1 MEPAAEYKRLL
12 DRVNAALGECFREE
26 CAQSE
31 LLEAMRYSLLAA
43 AMLAPMIAVSVSLGT
58 ITMAG
63 LMGCGIPM
71 FFGITLMNN
80 KIMDTLLPAT
90 AGEKFWSFAVVSF
103 MLICLFF
110 GLVMLT
116 GAFFVDGGG
125 QNPMPDIAAWRFWL
139 SGYAGCAALVLIGN
153 LQWMTQNIMIIGMIP
168 CFALIAINFLPCAL
182 ASGAA
187 WAIILSALTAALW
200 IGAYLT
206 YRHRIVKNN

>member
-1 MEPAAEYKRLL
+1 MTQTFNIKRFGQCLKLRFL
-12 DRVNAALGECFREE
+12 DPMML
-26 CAQSE
+26 
-31 LLEAMRYSLLAA
+31 RYALLAA
-43 AMLAPMIAVSVSLGT
+43 AMLAPMIAVSISLGT
-58 ITMAG
+58 MTMAG
-63 LMGCGIPM
+63 LMSCGIPA
-71 FFGITLMNN
+71 FFGIVMVTN
-80 KIMDTLLPAT
+80 KIIDAMLPAT
-90 AGEKFWSFAVVSF
+90 AAEKFLSWVVAATV
-103 MLICLFF
+103 LTCLFF
-110 GLVMLT
+110 GIVSLT
-116 GAFFVDGGG
+116 GLFFVDGGG

>member
-1 MEPAAEYKRLL
+1 MNQTFNIKRFGQCLKL
-12 DRVNAALGECFREE
+12 RFQDPMML
-26 CAQSE
+26 
-31 LLEAMRYSLLAA
+31 RYTLLAT
-43 AMLAPMIAVSVSLGT
+43 AMLAPMIAVSISLGT
-58 ITMAG
+58 MTMAG
-63 LMGCGIPM
+63 LMSCGIPAL
-71 FFGITLMNN
+71 FGIGMVTN
-80 KIMDTLLPAT
+80 KIIDAMLPAT
-90 AGEKFWSFAVVSF
+90 AAEKFLSWVVAATV
-103 MLICLFF
+103 LTCLFF
-110 GLVMLT
+110 GIVSLT
-116 GAFFVDGGG
+116 GLFFVDGGG

-182 ASGAA
+182 ANGAA

>member
-1 MEPAAEYKRLL
+1 MML
-12 DRVNAALGECFREE
+12 
-26 CAQSE
+26 
-31 LLEAMRYSLLAA
+31 RYALLAA
-43 AMLAPMIAVSVSLGT
+43 AMLAPIIAVSISSGT
-58 ITMAG
+58 MTMAG
-63 LMGCGIPM
+63 LMSCGIPA
-71 FFGITLMNN
+71 FFGIVMVTN
-80 KIMDTLLPAT
+80 KIIDAMLPAT
-90 AGEKFWSFAVVSF
+90 AAEKFLSWVVAATV
-103 MLICLFF
+103 LTCLFF
-110 GLVMLT
+110 GIVSLT
-116 GAFFVDGGG
+116 GLFFVDGGG

>member
-1 MEPAAEYKRLL
+1 MTQTFNIKRFGQCLKLRFL
-12 DRVNAALGECFREE
+12 DPMML
-26 CAQSE
+26 
-31 LLEAMRYSLLAA
+31 RYALLAA
-43 AMLAPMIAVSVSLGT
+43 AMLAPIIAVSISSGT
-58 ITMAG
+58 MTMAG
-63 LMGCGIPM
+63 LMSCGIPA
-71 FFGITLMNN
+71 FFGIVMVTN
-80 KIMDTLLPAT
+80 KIIDAMLPAT
-90 AGEKFWSFAVVSF
+90 AAEKFLSWVVAATV
-103 MLICLFF
+103 LTCLFF
-110 GLVMLT
+110 GIVSLT
-116 GAFFVDGGG
+116 GLFFVDGGG